1 MQKPIKRL
9 EERKNKFILS
19 IAIKNLILMIL
30 KSNAFP
36 FNNEYYRQITGTA
49 MRTSMVPNY
58 ANLFMD
64 TFEQNLLRDYSQ
76 KTGLSPLVWF
86 RFIDNIFFI
95 WTGNKDALDHF
106 ISFTESYSKYK
117 NMKFKI
123 KFEIHL
129 SINQVH
135 FLDVTISLKH
145 GKLIT
150 TLFNKAT
157 DSHFYLNTSSC
168 HPSHILK
175 NMPKG
180 QFIPLRHICLQESD

>member
-1 MQKPIKRL
+1 M
-9 EERKNKFILS
+9 
-19 IAIKNLILMIL
+19 A
-30 KSNAFP
+30 
-36 FNNEYYRQITGTA
+36 
-49 MRTSMVPNY
+49 PNY

-64 TFEQNLLRDYSQ
+64 NFEKNLLRDYSQ

-86 RFIDNIFFI
+86 RFIDDIFFI

-106 ISFTESYSKYK
+106 ISFTENYSKYK

-129 SINQVH
+129 SINEVH

-150 TLFNKAT
+150 TLFNN
-157 DSHFYLNTSSC
+157 LQILTS
-168 HPSHILK
+168 I
-175 NMPKG
+175 
-180 QFIPLRHICLQESD
+180 